1 MSHGPIIRRPI
12 ITERSMQ
19 LAKENKF
26 SFVVAR
32 SATKEM
38 IKNAISKT
46 FKVDV
51 IGVDVTVQKG
61 KTKRFGNKREER
73 RLTAEKK
80 AIVTVKS
87 GQKIDIF
94 DLGV

>member
-1 MSHGPIIRRPI
+1 MVMGSVIRKPI

-32 SATKEM
+32 SANKEM
-38 IKNAISKT
+38 IKKAISKA

-51 IGVDVTVQKG
+51 IGVDVTIQKG

-73 RLTAEKK
+73 RVSALKK
-80 AIVTVKS
+80 AVVTVKE